1 MNIEQKNQLIE
12 QYINELVLSI
22 NSKYVGLI
30 TDEKKKKAIEMFK
43 NSNGDLKSE
52 IIPKINEIANQ
63 MIEDFVKFQ
72 NHLAKFTRNNQLG
85 KSRELASLQLNTS
98 KNGIYLSQQQID
110 LLMITELKSK
120 EELKNYVENICGQFP
135 NMTVEDIVSN
145 YRSIQTLDE
154 IGRAHV

>member
-72 NHLAKFTRNNQLG
+72 NHYLLCNKVLMESFENLIIVFTNINRH
-85 KSRELASLQLNTS
+85 
-98 KNGIYLSQQQID
+98 ILS
-110 LLMITELKSK
+110 T
-120 EELKNYVENICGQFP
+120 NISCF
-135 NMTVEDIVSN
+135 
-145 YRSIQTLDE
+145 
-154 IGRAHV
+154 